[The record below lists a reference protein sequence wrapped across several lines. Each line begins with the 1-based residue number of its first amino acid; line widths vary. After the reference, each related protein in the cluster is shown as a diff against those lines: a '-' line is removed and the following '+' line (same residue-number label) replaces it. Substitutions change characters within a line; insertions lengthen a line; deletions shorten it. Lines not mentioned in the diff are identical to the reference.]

1 MKKLAIGL
9 LMLNGAAAALAAG
22 ADALTPYYD
31 NTWELSRPEETIWIY
46 ANADGSWD
54 GIFGGTFYAGL
65 NWRTEGNRTCFFN
78 PPSEKEGADAHGTCF
93 LDLGSHKVGDAW
105 KQTVDGKDK
114 VWDARIIKGRAV
126 PPAAASK

>member
-9 LMLNGAAAALAAG
+9 LMVNGAAAALAA
-22 ADALTPYYD
+22 DAGLTHYYG

-54 GIFGGTFYAGL
+54 GIFGGTFSAGL

-78 PPSEKEGADAHGTCF
+78 PPGEKEDADAHGVCF
-93 LDLGSHKVGDAW
+93 LELGKRQVAEAW
-105 KQTVDGKDK
+105 KQTVDGLDK
-114 VWDARIIKGRAV
+114 VWDARIIKGRKV
-126 PPAAASK
+126 PPAAGTK